1 MFDIPVLLALIVLV
15 ALVFDFTNG
24 AHDCANA
31 IATVV
36 STKVVTPRFAVG
48 AAALLNLGGA
58 LLGTEVAKTL
68 GSGIVLP
75 QVVEGSHVLVLAA
88 LVGAI
93 AWNCITWYFGIPSSS
108 SHALI
113 GGLIG
118 AAVADA
124 GFSALN
130 GKGIWDKVLV
140 PLVASPMAGY
150 IMGFGCMW
158 IIYWICGRIHRRTV
172 NASFRRLQL
181 VSAAFMATSHGLNDA
196 QKTMGIVTLA
206 LLIFGKI
213 DTVEVPMWVKLSCA
227 GAMALGTAVGG
238 WKIVK
243 TMGHRIFKLEPVHGF
258 AAESAAAMVIT
269 GASLMGA
276 PVSTTHTISAC
287 IFGVGSTKR
296 LSAVRWNVAAN
307 LVTAWVLTLPA
318 AAGIGYVSY
327 WLLHFIWNGSVSVP
341 DRARSACGPY
351 APCLYFADR
360 ALLYR
365 VANTAVKAAA
375 AKFWRA
381 AAVPELGRKK
391 RPCRVAGPDGVVSQ
405 IGAESKRAL

>member
-1 MFDIPVLLALIVLV
+1 MFEVPLLLAVIVLV

-75 QVVEGSHVLVLAA
+75 HVVEGSHVLVLAA

-93 AWNCITWYFGIPSSS
+93 AWNCITWYYGIPSSS

-118 AAVADA
+118 AAVADE
-124 GFSALN
+124 GFGALN
-130 GKGIWDKVLV
+130 VSGIVDKVLI
-140 PLVASPMAGY
+140 PLVGSPLAGY
-150 IMGFGCMW
+150 IAGFLIMW
-158 IIYWICGRIHRRTV
+158 LIYWIFGNIHRSKV
-172 NASFRRLQL
+172 NWTFRHLQL
-181 VSAAFMATSHGLNDA
+181 VSAGFMATSHGLNDA

-206 LLIFGKI
+206 LVIFGEI
-213 DTVEVPMWVKLSCA
+213 DSVEVPLWVKLACA

-258 AAESAAAMVIT
+258 AAESSAALVIT
-269 GASLMGA
+269 GASLLGA

-296 LSAVRWNVAAN
+296 LSAVRWNVAGSL
-307 LVTAWVLTLPA
+307 LVAWTLTLPA
-318 AAGIGYVSY
+318 AGIVGFISY
-327 WLLHFIWNGSVSVP
+327 KLLHFIWN
-341 DRARSACGPY
+341 
-351 APCLYFADR
+351 
-360 ALLYR
+360 
-365 VANTAVKAAA
+365 
-375 AKFWRA
+375 
-381 AAVPELGRKK
+381 
-391 RPCRVAGPDGVVSQ
+391 
-405 IGAESKRAL
+405 

>member
-48 AAALLNLGGA
+48 FAALFNLGGA

-93 AWNCITWYFGIPSSS
+93 TWNCITWYFGIPSSS

-118 AAVADA
+118 ATVADA

-130 GKGIWDKVLV
+130 SQGIVDKVLI
-140 PLVASPMAGY
+140 PLVGSPLAGFVVGY
-150 IMGFGCMW
+150 LCMW
-158 IIYWICGRIHRRTV
+158 LIYWIFGHVLRRTV
-172 NASFRRLQL
+172 NATFRRMQL
-181 VSAAFMATSHGLNDA
+181 VSAAFMAISHGLNDA

-206 LLIFGKI
+206 LMIFGKI
-213 DTVEVPMWVKLSCA
+213 DSVEVPLWVKLSCA

-238 WKIVK
+238 WKIVR

-258 AAESAAAMVIT
+258 AAESSAAIVIT
-269 GASLMGA
+269 SASMLGA

-296 LSAVRWNVAAN
+296 LSAVRWNVAGS
-307 LVTAWVLTLPA
+307 LMTAWVLTLPA
-318 AAGIGYVSY
+318 AGCVGFVSY
-327 WLLHFIWNGSVSVP
+327 WLLHFIWN
-341 DRARSACGPY
+341 
-351 APCLYFADR
+351 
-360 ALLYR
+360 
-365 VANTAVKAAA
+365 
-375 AKFWRA
+375 
-381 AAVPELGRKK
+381 
-391 RPCRVAGPDGVVSQ
+391 
-405 IGAESKRAL
+405 

>member
-1 MFDIPVLLALIVLV
+1 MFDIPLLLALIVLV

-48 AAALLNLGGA
+48 AAAVLNLGGA

-93 AWNCITWYFGIPSSS
+93 AWNLITWYFGIPSSS

-118 AAVADA
+118 AAVAA
-124 GFSALN
+124 EGFGALN
-130 GKGIWDKVLV
+130 IQGIVDKVLI
-140 PLVASPMAGY
+140 PLVASPLAGY
-150 IMGFGCMW
+150 AVGFVSMW
-158 IIYWICGRIHRRTV
+158 IIYWVCGHVHRKRV
-172 NASFRRLQL
+172 NGAFRRLQL
-181 VSAAFMATSHGLNDA
+181 VSAGFMATSHGLNDA

-206 LLIFGKI
+206 LVIFGEI
-213 DTVEVPMWVKLSCA
+213 DSVEVPLWVKLACA

-258 AAESAAAMVIT
+258 AAESSAALVIT
-269 GASLMGA
+269 GASLLGA

-296 LSAVRWNVAAN
+296 LSAVRWNVAGSL
-307 LVTAWVLTLPA
+307 LVAWTLTLPA
-318 AAGIGYVSY
+318 AGIVGFISY
-327 WLLHFIWNGSVSVP
+327 KLLHFIWN
-341 DRARSACGPY
+341 
-351 APCLYFADR
+351 
-360 ALLYR
+360 
-365 VANTAVKAAA
+365 
-375 AKFWRA
+375 
-381 AAVPELGRKK
+381 
-391 RPCRVAGPDGVVSQ
+391 
-405 IGAESKRAL
+405 

>member
-1 MFDIPVLLALIVLV
+1 MFEIPLLLILIVVV

-48 AAALLNLGGA
+48 CAALLNLVGA

-75 QVVEGSHVLVLAA
+75 AVVEGSHVLVLAA

-93 AWNCITWYFGIPSSS
+93 TWNCITWYFGIPSSS

-118 AAVADA
+118 AALANS
-124 GFSALN
+124 GLEGLN
-130 GKGIWDKVLV
+130 LGGIVSKVLI
-140 PLVASPMAGY
+140 PLVVSPLSGY
-150 IMGFGCMW
+150 LVGFLIMW
-158 IIYWICGRIHRRTV
+158 IIYWTFARVSRKTV
-172 NASFRRLQL
+172 NRTFRKLQL
-181 VSAAFMATSHGLNDA
+181 LSAGFMATSHGLNDA

-206 LLIFGKI
+206 LMIFGYL
-213 DTVEVPMWVKLSCA
+213 DSSSVEVPLWVKLSCA
-227 GAMALGTAVGG
+227 GAMALGTAIGG

-258 AAESAAAMVIT
+258 AAESSASLVIA
-269 GASLMGA
+269 GASMLGA

-296 LSAVRWNVAAN
+296 LSAVRWTVAGQ

-318 AAGIGYVSY
+318 AAVVGFLSY
-327 WLLHFIWNGSVSVP
+327 LLLHLIWS
-341 DRARSACGPY
+341 
-351 APCLYFADR
+351 
-360 ALLYR
+360 
-365 VANTAVKAAA
+365 
-375 AKFWRA
+375 
-381 AAVPELGRKK
+381 
-391 RPCRVAGPDGVVSQ
+391 
-405 IGAESKRAL
+405 

>member
-1 MFDIPVLLALIVLV
+1 MFEVPLLLAVIVLV

-75 QVVEGSHVLVLAA
+75 HVVEGSHVLVLAA

-93 AWNCITWYFGIPSSS
+93 AWNCITWYYGIPSSS

-118 AAVADA
+118 AAVADE
-124 GFSALN
+124 GFGALN
-130 GKGIWDKVLV
+130 VSGIVDKVLI
-140 PLVASPMAGY
+140 PLVGSPLAGY
-150 IMGFGCMW
+150 IAGFLIMW
-158 IIYWICGRIHRRTV
+158 LIYWIFGHVHRSKV
-172 NASFRRLQL
+172 NWTFRHLQL
-181 VSAAFMATSHGLNDA
+181 VSAGFMATSHGLNDA

-206 LLIFGKI
+206 LVIFGEI
-213 DTVEVPMWVKLSCA
+213 DSVEVPLWVKLACA

-258 AAESAAAMVIT
+258 AAESSAALVIT
-269 GASLMGA
+269 GASLLGA

-296 LSAVRWNVAAN
+296 LSAVRWNVAGSL
-307 LVTAWVLTLPA
+307 LVAWTLTLPA
-318 AAGIGYVSY
+318 AGIVGFISY
-327 WLLHFIWNGSVSVP
+327 KLLHFIWS
-341 DRARSACGPY
+341 
-351 APCLYFADR
+351 
-360 ALLYR
+360 
-365 VANTAVKAAA
+365 
-375 AKFWRA
+375 
-381 AAVPELGRKK
+381 
-391 RPCRVAGPDGVVSQ
+391 
-405 IGAESKRAL
+405 

>member
-1 MFDIPVLLALIVLV
+1 MFEVPLLLVLIVVV
-15 ALVFDFTNG
+15 ALAFDFTNG

-93 AWNCITWYFGIPSSS
+93 AWNGITWYYGIPSSS

-124 GFSALN
+124 GFGALN
-130 GKGIWDKVLV
+130 GQGIVDKVLI
-140 PLVASPMAGY
+140 PLIVAPLAGY
-150 IMGFGCMW
+150 AAGFVIMW
-158 IIYWICGRIHRRTV
+158 IIYWACSRIARSRV
-172 NASFRRLQL
+172 NGVFRRLQL
-181 VSAAFMATSHGLNDA
+181 VSAGFMATSHGLNDA
-196 QKTMGIVTLA
+196 QKTMGIITLA
-206 LLIFGKI
+206 LVIFGEI
-213 DTVEVPMWVKLSCA
+213 DRVEVPLWVKLACA
-227 GAMALGTAVGG
+227 GSMALGTAVGG

-258 AAESAAAMVIT
+258 AAETSSALVIT
-269 GASLMGA
+269 GASLVGA

-296 LSAVRWNVAAN
+296 LSAVRWNVAGN
-307 LVTAWVLTLPA
+307 LLTAWVLTLPA
-318 AAGIGYVSY
+318 AGSVGFVSY
-327 WLLHFIWNGSVSVP
+327 WLLHFIW
-341 DRARSACGPY
+341 
-351 APCLYFADR
+351 
-360 ALLYR
+360 
-365 VANTAVKAAA
+365 K
-375 AKFWRA
+375 
-381 AAVPELGRKK
+381 
-391 RPCRVAGPDGVVSQ
+391 
-405 IGAESKRAL
+405 